1 MYVFPMHLI
10 FISSTCPMYFQ
21 CESERNVLEIKGK
34 HAHILYIGTLRMYW
48 KDIGNTHMAENY
60 FDVPVSVR
68 GFILGFSVVSVWFHH
83 FSNFRV
89 SSPVSDLV
97 SVVVS
102 VTVSDPRG
110 GAWFQRWFQ
119 PPAGIRGFRGGFR
132 GGFIGGFTD
141 DLDSQ
146 GWILDWTSWG
156 LRQDSELRS
165 TSCSSQQIMISQV
178 PYYQFRVISFLLPP
192 VFPPMRPSR
201 MDGLSFP
208 L

>member
-1 MYVFPMHLI
+1 MSHIYGRTN
-10 FISSTCPMYFQ
+10 STRRFQ
-21 CESERNVLEIKGK
+21 
-34 HAHILYIGTLRMYW
+34 Y
-48 KDIGNTHMAENY
+48 
-60 FDVPVSVR
+60 
-68 GFILGFSVVSVWFHH
+68 VVSVWFHH

-102 VTVSDPRG
+102 VMVSDPRG

-119 PPAGIRGFRGGFR
+119 PPAGIPGFR

-156 LRQDSELRS
+156 LRPGLGIAFHVVFESVNHYHDFSSPIISISSNIFPFTASVPPYSAVPHGWSELPAVS
-165 TSCSSQQIMISQV
+165 PLAPCSAQEPNIEFWCRVALVCVCVLIHV
-178 PYYQFRVISFLLPP
+178 PLADQWFLL
-192 VFPPMRPSR
+192 SH
-201 MDGLSFP
+201 
-208 L
+208 